1 MCMSI
6 RVEWRDVCRYSLA
19 DSRRMRVRV
28 GMSGQVGEVDS
39 MFQALRA
46 EVEALFM
53 TGPSVSLEAVSTE
66 LQNTHAHVAD
76 EVRSCRPSGRKQDV
90 GLLISRDGQRLLS
103 QLPLLSF

>member
-1 MCMSI
+1 
-6 RVEWRDVCRYSLA
+6 
-19 DSRRMRVRV
+19 MRVRA
-28 GMSGQVGEVDS
+28 GMFGQVGEVDS

-76 EVRSCRPSGRKQDV
+76 EVCNCKP
-90 GLLISRDGQRLLS
+90 
-103 QLPLLSF
+103 